1 MKEITEFITSAGVFF
16 LGTENG
22 DQPEIRPIGVFK
34 EYDGK
39 LYTAVGKHKNVY
51 KQIVENRKV
60 CLVAIKDRSDWVRV
74 RATAV
79 DAPQEIVD
87 RVFEEN
93 PFLRNLYN
101 EQTGHELG
109 VLELTDG
116 EVEFCSMMGPDRTEK
131 L

>member
-1 MKEITEFITSAGVFF
+1 MKEITEFITSAGCFF
-16 LGTENG
+16 LGTEDG
-22 DQPEIRPIGVFK
+22 DQPEVRPIGIFK

-51 KQIVENRKV
+51 RQIQKNPRVVLCAMKN
-60 CLVAIKDRSDWVRV
+60 RSDWVRV
-74 RATAV
+74 RAVAV

-93 PFLRNLYN
+93 PGLRNLYN
-101 EQTGHELG
+101 EENGHELG

-116 EVEFCSMMGPDRTEK
+116 EVEFCSMFGPMRTEK

>member
-1 MKEITEFITSAGVFF
+1 MKEVTEFLTSAGCFF

-22 DQPEIRPIGVFK
+22 DQPEIRPIGVIK

-51 KQIVENRKV
+51 KQIVANPTV
-60 CLVAIKDRSDWVRV
+60 CLVDIKDRSDWVRV

-101 EQTGHELG
+101 EENGHELG

>member
-1 MKEITEFITSAGVFF
+1 MKEVTEFLMSAGCFF

-22 DQPEIRPIGVFK
+22 DQPEIRPVGLLR

-39 LYTAVGKHKNVY
+39 IYTAVGKHKNVY
-51 KQIVENRKV
+51 RQIQKNPRI
-60 CLVAIKDRSDWVRV
+60 CIVALKERDWVRI

-79 DAPQEIVD
+79 DAPQEITD
-87 RVFEEN
+87 RLFEEM
-93 PFLRNLYN
+93 PGLHDLYN
-101 EQTGHELG
+101 EQNGHELG

-116 EVEFCSMMGPDRTEK
+116 EVEFCNLFGPVRTEK